1 MANAAG
7 YSPKAAA
14 VAGPDTATA
23 NAAGYSP
30 KAAAVA
36 GPLFHL

>member
-7 YSPKAAA
+7 YSPKAAV
-14 VAGPDTATA
+14 VAGPDTAMA

-30 KAAAVA
+30 NADVMA
-36 GPLFHL
+36 GPPFQP